1 MVWTGAHKTLGTGL
15 AAAVTGLCLAGVTHP
30 LRAQTGATV
39 QVSARVVS
47 AAAPREGW
55 EQAHREAIR
64 AVRHLDGSRLRA
76 PRRTLTASGIAEVVA
91 ERVVHSPRA
100 TVGRDPAEP
109 PQASDHIRV
118 TVAYVA
124 N

>member
-1 MVWTGAHKTLGTGL
+1 MVRTGAHKTLGAGL

-39 QVSARVVS
+39 QVSARVIS

-55 EQAHREAIR
+55 EQARREAIR

-100 TVGRDPAEP
+100 TIGRDPAEP

>member
-1 MVWTGAHKTLGTGL
+1 MVRTGAHKTLGTGL

-64 AVRHLDGSRLRA
+64 AVRHLDGSRLWA
-76 PRRTLTASGIAEVVA
+76 PRRSLTASGIAEVVA
-91 ERVVHSPRA
+91 ERIVHSPRA
-100 TVGRDPAEP
+100 TVGRDPSEP
-109 PQASDHIRV
+109 PQASYHIRV